1 VSIGSSHK
9 ESPRSLPSLTIVS
22 LSPSPFLFG
31 VLFASNISSAP
42 GVLARAASGLKV
54 MGVVNRIGGEVNRIG
69 GEVNRIG
76 V

>member
-1 VSIGSSHK
+1 LEFICNIWAAGAVSAVSAARAMSSDAAG
-9 ESPRSLPSLTIVS
+9 EELRSCGT
-22 LSPSPFLFG
+22 
-31 VLFASNISSAP
+31 AP
-42 GVLARAASGLKV
+42 CVLARAASGLKV